1 MAQKKKKAVKR
12 VDRITS
18 VTPKQKREQKKKVE
32 RQKKVLKTLG
42 AIFAYLILN
51 ILLFL
56 CFYSGLLGGFG
67 EFVKNVF
74 MGIFGKISYVFP
86 FALIY
91 FMFYYFSQKKK
102 KEGYPRIYILCGI
115 FVTLSVLFDL
125 FTYGDQPMPLRVE
138 DFYVDGINLVT
149 GGIIGGFIAE
159 PLKLV
164 LHLVGTMIL
173 SFFVL
178 LFLLFILFY
187 DPIMKFIDKA
197 KENAK
202 IEKELRKKEQEELKK
217 KEKEEKQLNKEKK
230 ENVLTPLEEALVRI
244 EEEPSDMPVVSA
256 NPEDFEKLMKIY
268 NEYEEK
274 EADKEM
280 EDAIDMANKTDLEA
294 EIYNEKRKLDEILGG
309 KEENQLSKV
318 NVEDKVDEIVLS
330 PLNKKIEYKYP
341 SVELLEDNKATKNSN
356 ISDLKEKAIKLE
368 NILENFGV
376 DAEVVNIE
384 KGPSITRFELQPK
397 SGVRLSK
404 IQSLQEDIKMNLA
417 AASIRI
423 SPIPGKTVVG
433 IEIPNDKTTPV
444 FIKDIITTKE
454 FQDHKSKIAFT
465 VGMDI
470 TGKPVV
476 GDLAK
481 MPHVLIA
488 GATGS
493 GKSVCINTLI
503 TSILYKANPNEVKL
517 IMVDPKVVELG
528 VYNGIPHLLIPVVTD
543 PKKAAGAL
551 NWAVMEMQNRYKLF
565 AETGVRNIT
574 GYNELMDKNND
585 EEGKLPQI
593 VIIIDEL
600 ADLMMI
606 APKDVEGYIC
616 RLAQLARAA
625 GMHLV
630 IATQRPSVN
639 VITGLIKANIPS
651 RIAFAVTSQIDSR
664 TILDIG
670 GAEKLLGK
678 GDMLY
683 YPAGE
688 SKPERVQGSF
698 ISDSEVERIVN
709 VVKANSSVEYNE
721 DIIEHMEREQAYE
734 GDAKSKDEEALDADE
749 LLPQAIE
756 VVLEANQA
764 STSLLQRRLKL
775 GYARAAR
782 IVDQMEA
789 RGIVGPSEGSK
800 PRQILITKEQYY
812 EMQLNS

>member
-1 MAQKKKKAVKR
+1 MAQKKKPVKKTENAKTT
-12 VDRITS
+12 TS
-18 VTPKQKREQKKKVE
+18 QRRDKKKKEE
-32 RQKKVLKTLG
+32 RRKKVLRTLG
-42 AIFAYLILN
+42 GIFAYF
-51 ILLFL
+51 LFTIIMFL
-56 CFYSGLLGGFG
+56 SFYSDLLSAFG
-67 EFVKNVF
+67 EFVKNMFLGV
-74 MGIFGKISYVFP
+74 FGKTSFAFP

-91 FMFYYFSQKKK
+91 GIFYYYNQKRK
-102 KEGYPRIYILCGI
+102 KEGFSKLYILGAVFI
-115 FVTLSVLFDL
+115 TMSVIFDL
-125 FTYGDQPMPLRVE
+125 FAYGDTLISLKVE
-138 DFYVDGINLVT
+138 KFYSDGIMLFG
-149 GGIIGGFIAE
+149 GGIVGGFLGE
-159 PLKLV
+159 PLKNLITFTGGV
-164 LHLVGTMIL
+164 VTTFLIM
-173 SFFVL
+173 
-178 LFLLFILFY
+178 LFLLIMLFNEPLLRLFDY
-187 DPIMKFIDKA
+187 LR
-197 KENAK
+197 ENS
-202 IEKELRKKEQEELKK
+202 EK
-217 KEKEEKQLNKEKK
+217 KEKIKKEKPIKREPEKK
-230 ENVLTPLEEALVRI
+230 EP
-244 EEEPSDMPVVSA
+244 
-256 NPEDFEKLMKIY
+256 
-268 NEYEEK
+268 EK
-274 EADKEM
+274 EKVSEKGLIDLDEILIKDDGEDIKFVSPKKDDFSEVTDIYAGFDDKHISFEEQT
-280 EDAIDMANKTDLEA
+280 EDIEDLNKTEA
-294 EIYNEKRKLDEILGG
+294 ELEVLREKNRLDEILGK
-309 KEENQLSKV
+309 KEQKEIKKV
-318 NVEDKVDEIVLS
+318 EVKEKIEEITVH
-330 PLNKKIEYKYP
+330 PTRRKIEYKYP
-341 SVELLEDNKATKNSN
+341 SIELLEDNKAVKNRG
-356 ISDLKEKAIKLE
+356 ITDLKEKALQLE

-384 KGPSITRFELQPK
+384 RGPSITRFELQPK

-404 IQSLQEDIKMNLA
+404 IQGLQEDIKMNLA
-417 AASIRI
+417 AESIRI
-423 SPIPGKTVVG
+423 APIPGKTVVG

-444 FIKDIITTKE
+444 FIKEIISSKT

-470 TGKPVV
+470 TGNPIV

-551 NWAVMEMQNRYKLF
+551 NWAVMEMTNRYKLF
-565 AETGVRNIT
+565 ADSNVRNIT
-574 GYNELMDKNND
+574 GYNELMEKNNQPED
-585 EEGKLPQI
+585 KLPQI

-600 ADLMMI
+600 ADLMMV
-606 APKDVEGYIC
+606 APKDVENYIC

-698 ISDSEVERIVN
+698 ISDKEVERIVN
-709 VVKANSSVEYNE
+709 VVKANSSVEYDE
-721 DIIEHMEREQAYE
+721 DIMEHLEREQSYE
-734 GDAKSKDEEALDADE
+734 GDEKTKEEESLDADE

-812 EMQLNS
+812 EMKLSE

>member
-1 MAQKKKKAVKR
+1 MAQKKKNVKK
-12 VDRITS
+12 TAAAPAT
-18 VTPKQKREQKKKVE
+18 TPQQRRERRKKEE
-32 RQKKVLKTLG
+32 RRKKVLKTLG
-42 AIFAYLILN
+42 AIFGYLLFT
-51 ILLFL
+51 ILLFFS
-56 CFYSGLLGGFG
+56 FYSDLLAIAG
-67 EFVKNVF
+67 EFIKNIFLGV
-74 MGIFGKISYVFP
+74 FGKTSYAFP
-86 FALIY
+86 FALVY
-91 FMFYYFSQKKK
+91 FLIYYFKQKKK
-102 KEGYPRIYILCGI
+102 GEGYIKIYTLCGI
-115 FVTLSVLFDL
+115 FITMSAIFDL
-125 FTYGDQPMPLRVE
+125 FSYGSEKIPLKVE
-138 DFYVDGINLVT
+138 TFYSDGINHIG

-159 PLKLV
+159 PVKSIITFT
-164 LHLVGTMIL
+164 GA
-173 SFFVL
+173 FVL
-178 LFLLFILFY
+178 AFLIMLFLLFTLFNEPIL
-187 DPIMKFIDKA
+187 KFFDSA
-197 KENAK
+197 KETSKAIKDSKVKEKAAK
-202 IEKELRKKEQEELKK
+202 EDKKTVKKE
-217 KEKEEKQLNKEKK
+217 
-230 ENVLTPLEEALVRI
+230 PEAIAPVTY
-244 EEEPSDMPVVSA
+244 EEPHTKSKG
-256 NPEDFEKLMKIY
+256 DFDRIMEIF

-274 EADKEM
+274 EELGEEPF
-280 EDAIDMANKTDLEA
+280 EDIERINKTEA
-294 EIYNEKRKLDEILGG
+294 ENEVYNERKKLDEILSKKQH
-309 KEENQLSKV
+309 KEAEKIEIN
-318 NVEDKVDEIVLS
+318 DKVEEIVMR
-330 PLNKKIEYKYP
+330 PANRKIEYKYP
-341 SVELLEDNKATKNSN
+341 SVELLEDNKATKNGN
-356 ISDLKEKAIKLE
+356 IADLKEKAIKLE

-384 KGPSITRFELQPK
+384 RGPSITRFELQPK

-417 AASIRI
+417 AQSIRI

-433 IEIPNDKTTPV
+433 VEIPNDKTTPV
-444 FIKDIITTKE
+444 FIKDIISSKE
-454 FQDHKSKIAFT
+454 FQEHKSKIAFT

-470 TGKPVV
+470 TGNPVV

-565 AETGVRNIT
+565 AESGVRNIT
-574 GYNELMDKNND
+574 GYNELMEKNK
-585 EEGKLPQI
+585 EEDGKLPQI

-606 APKDVEGYIC
+606 APKDVESYIC

-698 ISDSEVERIVN
+698 ISDKEVERIVN
-709 VVKANSSVEYNE
+709 VVKANSTVEYDE
-721 DIIEHMEREQAYE
+721 DIMEHMEREQAYE
-734 GDAKSKDEEALDADE
+734 GDAKSKDEEGLDADE

-756 VVLEANQA
+756 VILEANQA

-800 PRQILITKEQYY
+800 PRQILITREQLY
-812 EMQLNS
+812 EMQSLNDQY

>member
-1 MAQKKKKAVKR
+1 MAQKKKKAKTIS
-12 VDRITS
+12 RIPQI
-18 VTPKQKREQKKKVE
+18 TPENKREKKKNEE
-32 RQKKVLKTLG
+32 RKKKALKILG
-42 AIFAYLILN
+42 AVMGYILFTVV
-51 ILLFL
+51 LFL
-56 CFYSGLLGGFG
+56 SFYSRLLGLLGDF
-67 EFVKNVF
+67 FKNIF
-74 MGIFGKISYVFP
+74 MGLFGKTSYAFP
-86 FALIY
+86 FALVY
-91 FMFYYFSQKKK
+91 FLFYYFKQKKK
-102 KEGYPRIYILCGI
+102 KEGYSKIYILCGI
-115 FVTLSVLFDL
+115 FITMSILFDI
-125 FTYGDQPMPLRVE
+125 FAYGNYNQPLIIEV
-138 DFYVDGINLVT
+138 FYKDGIDFT
-149 GGIIGGFIAE
+149 GGGILGGFIGE
-159 PLKLV
+159 PIKRLLTFTGSAI
-164 LHLVGTMIL
+164 VGIL
-173 SFFVL
+173 VL
-178 LFLLFILFY
+178 LFLLFMFFQEPLMVYI
-187 DPIMKFIDKA
+187 
-197 KENAK
+197 ENAK
-202 IEKELRKKEQEELKK
+202 EKAK
-217 KEKEEKQLNKEKK
+217 KEKEIKKQEAEKKAEKEK
-230 ENVLTPLEEALVRI
+230 EEALKREKTLPSLENTLVTDDI
-244 EEEPSDMPVVSA
+244 SDIDSPEEEFNEM
-256 NPEDFEKLMKIY
+256 MKIY
-268 NEYEEK
+268 NEYDEK
-274 EADKEM
+274 EINEEID
-280 EDAIDMANKTDLEA
+280 DVIDMANKTDLET
-294 EIYNEKRKLDEILGG
+294 EIYDEKRKLDEILGK
-309 KEENQLSKV
+309 KEETQLSTVKV
-318 NVEDKVDEIVLS
+318 DDKVEEIVVS

-341 SVELLEDNKATKNSN
+341 SVELLEDNKATKNSS

-574 GYNELMDKNND
+574 GYNELMESSG
-585 EEGKLPQI
+585 EEESKLPQI